1 MEPTTSSN
9 TNVLPALKTP
19 SILYAL
25 IAFIVLLIVVLIC
38 FMNKIP
44 NPFKGRPSKST
55 QEAVADTLVVLV
67 FVLLVVGI
75 CIALLPNLK
84 EVKNLFEQI
93 SNVTYFVIYTIG
105 LILFFM
111 IY

>member
-25 IAFIVLLIVVLIC
+25 LAFIVLLIVVLIC
-38 FMNKIP
+38 FMNNVP

-55 QEAVADTLVVLV
+55 QEAVDPGGSAQLSQCNVLRAQASSETSPRILRREHGDRNREYV
-67 FVLLVVGI
+67 HWT
-75 CIALLPNLK
+75 
-84 EVKNLFEQI
+84 EVQI
-93 SNVTYFVIYTIG
+93 
-105 LILFFM
+105 
-111 IY
+111 